1 MKRTGADA
9 GRFAVVT
16 PEGKRRRR
24 RDRNNK
30 TGGLM
35 KTVVKRRKNAE
46 TRLQKAV
53 RQNCLIIDAYN
64 SKKKLKIDDKW
75 TEADDVIHCI
85 HHSDL
90 DMLDNYC
97 RFITSVSQIP
107 NSPFSA
113 VSYA

>member
-24 RDRNNK
+24 DRNNE
-30 TGGLM
+30 TGGSM

-64 SKKKLKIDDKW
+64 SKKTLKIDDKW

-90 DMLDNYC
+90 DMLAVYY
-97 RFITSVSQIP
+97 RFITSLSQIP
-107 NSPFSA
+107 NSPVSA